1 MLYKNTSKLS
11 FFLDPKFAKLI
22 VDLREYFISMVS
34 TSLLQETKY
43 YASSDQC
50 RDELVK
56 TMNELAAIEPEFI
69 VQTAYYVRHKMYIRT
84 CTNFIL
90 AFAIL
95 NQKTQP
101 FVAKYFNKT
110 VLIPGDLIEVCQFVQ
125 VINLINKGIAI
136 EGIQDLRKKLY
147 FPSLLRYCVAS
158 KLKEFSLYQLG
169 KKCSDSN
176 RKKTIR

>member
-1 MLYKNTSKLS
+1 
-11 FFLDPKFAKLI
+11 
-22 VDLREYFISMVS
+22 
-34 TSLLQETKY
+34 
-43 YASSDQC
+43 
-50 RDELVK
+50 
-56 TMNELAAIEPEFI
+56 
-69 VQTAYYVRHKMYIRT
+69 MYIRT

-90 AFAIL
+90 AFTIL

-147 FPSLLRYCVAS
+147 FPSLLRHCVAS
-158 KLKEFSLYQLG
+158 KLPEFTLYQLG
-169 KKCSDSN
+169 KQCSDSN
-176 RKKTIR
+176 RKKTIKEYQEYLNPLLAESRKAKRKAKLETIHKAVNDTQNQDAIK

>member
-1 MLYKNTSKLS
+1 
-11 FFLDPKFAKLI
+11 LDPKFAKLI

-34 TSLLQETKY
+34 TSLLRETKY

-69 VQTAYYVRHKMYIRT
+69 LLTAYYVRHKMYIRT

-90 AFAIL
+90 AFTIL

-110 VLIPGDLIEVCQFVQ
+110 VLIPGDLIEVCQFV
-125 VINLINKGIAI
+125 
-136 EGIQDLRKKLY
+136 
-147 FPSLLRYCVAS
+147 
-158 KLKEFSLYQLG
+158 
-169 KKCSDSN
+169 
-176 RKKTIR
+176 